1 MAGRPTFVIVGA
13 GLAGGTAAATLRE
26 AGFDGRVVLIGDEPD
41 LPYERPPLSKRYL
54 RGEQPR
60 QDLFVRPDEWWD
72 ANDVETM
79 LGRRVRHLSAG
90 DRSVTLEDGT
100 EVAFDRAL
108 VATGVRNRRLDVPG
122 ADLEGIHQLR
132 RTADADR
139 IRQAALEADKA
150 VIVGMGFIGAEVAA
164 SLRQMGL
171 EVTVVEIFET
181 ALYRVLGPMLGRV
194 VEAMHRNH
202 GVDMRFSETVERFE
216 GHGRVERVIT
226 QGGRAIDCDLVVLGL
241 GTEPEMGVV
250 TGDVAGG
257 GVGLRAGPT
266 LETDLPGVFAA
277 GDVATHDHPIF
288 GPVRVEHFDNAIKMG
303 EHAAH
308 AMLGSTAAFDDPHWF
323 WSDQFEHE
331 IQMGGVVVTKD
342 MVVRGSLEDAS
353 FCAFFLDEGGVLR
366 ASVSVDWPRDVRRSL
381 ALIRHQVVC
390 DPADLADAG
399 KDLRTLAPEE
409 AT

>member
-1 MAGRPTFVIVGA
+1 MEGRPTFVIVGA

-79 LGRRVRHLSAG
+79 LGSRVRHLSAG
-90 DRSVTLEDGT
+90 ERSVTLEDGT

-122 ADLEGIHQLR
+122 ADLEGVHQLR

-139 IRQAALEADKA
+139 IRQAALDADKA
-150 VIVGMGFIGAEVAA
+150 VVVGMGFIGAEVAA

-181 ALYRVLGPMLGRV
+181 ALYRVLGPTLGRV
-194 VEAMHRNH
+194 VEAMHRDH
-202 GVDMRFSETVERFE
+202 GVEMRFSETVERFD
-216 GHGRVERVIT
+216 GDGRVERVVT

-241 GTEPEMGVV
+241 GTEPEMGAV
-250 TGDVAGG
+250 TGEVAGD

-277 GDVATHDHPIF
+277 GDVATHDHPDLRT
-288 GPVRVEHFDNAIKMG
+288 GPRG
-303 EHAAH
+303 
-308 AMLGSTAAFDDPHWF
+308 AFRQC
-323 WSDQFEHE
+323 DQD
-331 IQMGGVVVTKD
+331 GGA
-342 MVVRGSLEDAS
+342 R
-353 FCAFFLDEGGVLR
+353 R
-366 ASVSVDWPRDVRRSL
+366 PRDARLHGGVRRS
-381 ALIRHQVVC
+381 ALVLV
-390 DPADLADAG
+390 G
-399 KDLRTLAPEE
+399 SVRT
-409 AT
+409 